1 MSEVKLPSAPER
13 NRRSA
18 RHQQPVQKEKT
29 IQQKK
34 PAGKRRKKRAA
45 GNFPVRTVIIL
56 CMVLVLVGVMLG
68 IANGNMKRLVE
79 SRERAAQ
86 DYQSL
91 VDRHTVLYR
100 NYIEK
105 YAAENDVHPAFIA
118 AIILRESS
126 YVPTA
131 ESNVGAR
138 GLMQVMEDTYEFV
151 NRKLNDGATWDNM
164 YDAEANIRYG
174 CWYIG
179 YLSKIF
185 NGDPIKIACAYHAG
199 PNNVKLWAMKYA
211 EDGVN
216 LKVEDIPMED
226 TRYYA
231 GKVMN
236 AYAIYFQH
244 YYKDKV

>member
-1 MSEVKLPSAPER
+1 MSEVNRPSAPER
-13 NRRSA
+13 NRRSD
-18 RHQQPVQKEKT
+18 RHRAAQTEKT
-29 IQQKK
+29 IQKK
-34 PAGKRRKKRAA
+34 ASRKRRKKRVS

-68 IANGNMKRLVE
+68 IANGNMKRLTDA
-79 SRERAAQ
+79 REQAAR
-86 DYQSL
+86 DYQAL
-91 VDRHTVLYR
+91 VDRHTVKYR
-100 NYIEK
+100 EWIEK

-126 YVPTA
+126 YDPSA

-138 GLMQVMEDTYEFV
+138 GLMQVMKDTYDFV

-164 YDAEANIRYG
+164 YDAETNIRYG

-211 EDGVN
+211 DDGVN
-216 LKVEDIPMED
+216 LTVDDIPMED

-244 YYKDKV
+244 YYKDQV

>member
-1 MSEVKLPSAPER
+1 MSEVKTSPAPER

-18 RHQQPVQKEKT
+18 RHTQAAQLEKT
-29 IQQKK
+29 EQKK
-34 PAGKRRKKRAA
+34 KSAPKRRKKRAA
-45 GNFPVRTVIIL
+45 GKFPVRTVIVL
-56 CMVLVLVGVMLG
+56 SMVLVLVLVMLFT
-68 IANGNMKRLVE
+68 ANGNMKRLNE
-79 SRERAAQ
+79 DRQRAVQ
-86 DYQSL
+86 EYQAL
-91 VDRHTVLYR
+91 VDRHTVKYR
-100 NYIEK
+100 EYIEK

-126 YVPTA
+126 YDPSA

-138 GLMQVMEDTYEFV
+138 GLMQIMPDTYEFV
-151 NRKLNDGATWDNM
+151 NRKLGDGATWENM

-199 PNNVKLWAMKYA
+199 PNNVKLWAMNYA
-211 EDGVN
+211 ADGVN
-216 LKVEDIPMED
+216 LMVEDIPMDD
-226 TRYYA
+226 TQYYA

-244 YYKDKV
+244 HYPDAV